1 MWYCILV
8 VITDKQTRHS
18 PRTIFLADKTKEY
31 GKNGRLYLAHLM
43 SHTKGMKATTER
55 IQSRDKAEHIVS
67 GKHTKSVVQ
76 NQDSLPQYQNEQLL
90 IND

>member
-1 MWYCILV
+1 MWYRILV

-55 IQSRDKAEHIVS
+55 IQSRDNTYITYNRKKTHQNCRCAES
-67 GKHTKSVVQ
+67 G
-76 NQDSLPQYQNEQLL
+76 
-90 IND
+90 